1 MEIIQFLQSYLVI
14 VVSTI
19 IFLARLLF
27 SSIAEYI
34 QEFKQGEH
42 SYRLCQKKI
51 EKKYGI
57 RLLLFLSALL
67 PSLFLLLSRIDFGFL
82 PLLPIEVKMGIFLL
96 IMYVFFILFSYAVLS
111 CYDLLTH
118 GVIQYRAIVMR
129 TGEIAYKVLP
139 LVLFSFFYKIVFHG
153 TFLYEEKIVKISD
166 SFFDLSL
173 IDILIDDEM
182 SIINN
187 VVGFSLVTIALLFLL
202 VDKKGIKEVSISSFR
217 TTYAVWPTLIGLSF
231 SGFSDYIPFFI
242 GGVLFLLFAGQAF
255 INIAIPFL
263 GTCFYGLGYF
273 LLLYIHLRIFNCMLI
288 MLVSYWL
295 YSRKKQTVPFGKEY
309 IESLE
314 G

>member
-1 MEIIQFLQSYLVI
+1 MKIIQFLRDSLLII
-14 VVSTI
+14 VSII

-27 SSIAEYI
+27 SSGSIKSSFFSFI
-34 QEFKQGEH
+34 QEFKQGYH
-42 SYRLCQKKI
+42 SYRLCLKKI
-51 EKKYGI
+51 KKKYGI

-67 PSLFLLLSRIDFGFL
+67 PSSFLLLSRSGLYFL
-82 PLLPIEVKMGIFLL
+82 PIAVKMGIFLV
-96 IMYVFFILFSYAVLS
+96 IMYAFFILFSYAVLS

-139 LVLFSFFYKIVFHG
+139 LLLFSLFYKIVFHG
-153 TFLYEEKIVKISD
+153 TFLYQEKIVEISD

-173 IDILIDDEM
+173 MNEIYSVDNLIA
-182 SIINN
+182 
-187 VVGFSLVTIALLFLL
+187 FSLVTIVLLFLL
-202 VDKKGIKEVSISSFR
+202 VDKKGIKEASISSFY
-217 TTYAVWPTLIGLSF
+217 TMYAVWPTLVGLDVSW
-231 SGFSDYIPFFI
+231 IPDLIAFLI
-242 GGVLFLLFAGQAF
+242 GGMLPLFFFGVVLIDKTALFF
-255 INIAIPFL
+255 
-263 GTCFYGLGYF
+263 GTCFYGLGYY
-273 LLLYIHLRIFNCMLI
+273 LLLYIKLRLLTCRLI